1 MSSLYNISEDLFR
14 LFDEIEEN
22 GGEITEEQ
30 EELLNIKQDELKA
43 KLDNYQKAVSSWQG
57 DVASCK
63 EEEKRIKA
71 TRARYE
77 HRIEYLKSAMLHAV
91 QQFGEHGKTNMFI
104 ELPTCRLST
113 RASNSVEVN
122 EERVK
127 ILINKFDNF
136 IREVV
141 SQGVLYTGENVDL
154 KGIID
159 TINAQCKAEY
169 GDDFLPF
176 NVADLLDMNIN
187 ISFRG
192 SIASFLID
200 KGNILEQY
208 GKSITATISNDTTK
222 DEWKAGIE
230 DSIEVESDINTIAK
244 IKQNQSLQIK

>member
-1 MSSLYNISEDLFR
+1 MGSLYNISEDLFR

-77 HRIEYLKSAMLHAV
+77 HRIEFLKSAMLHAV

-127 ILINKFDNF
+127 ILINKFDSF

-154 KGIID
+154 RGIID

-176 NVADLLDMNIN
+176 NTIDLIDMNIS

-192 SIASFLID
+192 SIADFLYH
-200 KGNILEQY
+200 KGEILEQY
-208 GKSITATISNDTTK
+208 GKSITANMVNDTSK

-230 DSIEVESDINTIAK
+230 DSIKLESDINTIAR